1 MYISRH
7 APGVKR
13 FNYLITLSI
22 ALIFIFTL
30 LISLGGIQSRVEEV
44 KFKSQVMNIRLQLR
58 DQWGHRSASE
68 QTRLSTSK
76 EVINPFSLLKPY
88 SNYMGE
94 YATPLRNAK
103 SVWYFDTT
111 KKQLVYIFKNGNEQ
125 RYKLVNSVELITV
138 Q

>member
-7 APGVKR
+7 AQGVKR

-30 LISLGGIQSRVEEV
+30 IISLGGIQSQIEEV
-44 KFKSQVMNIRLQLR
+44 KFKSELMNIRLQLR
-58 DQWGHRSASE
+58 DAWGHRSALE
-68 QTRLSTSK
+68 QTRFSTTK
-76 EVINPFSLLKPY
+76 EVNNPFRLLKPY
-88 SNYMGE
+88 SNYIGE
-94 YATPLRNAK
+94 YLVPPRDAK
-103 SVWYFDTT
+103 SAWYFDTS

-125 RYKLVNSVELITV
+125 RYKLVNSVELISV